1 MNNTNDINL
10 INDWHNNISLFN
22 AINNEN
28 QMQQLKKYLL
38 EKENILKI
46 QNLDICVLLKSDFVI
61 NTVLEWLQLN
71 KIDDCNKYKNID
83 YKNFRKITEKLEKFL
98 LFEVPATHYNFA
110 IGLKNYTKVINQL
123 QRLNGKFD
131 MWENPQEYEK
141 NDMKQFKL
149 NFEKKSIFPTI

>member
-1 MNNTNDINL
+1 MNNINDINL

-98 LFEVPATHYNFA
+98 LFETPATHYNFD

-141 NDMKQFKL
+141 NNIKQFNL
-149 NFEKKSIFPTI
+149 NFEKKSISPTI